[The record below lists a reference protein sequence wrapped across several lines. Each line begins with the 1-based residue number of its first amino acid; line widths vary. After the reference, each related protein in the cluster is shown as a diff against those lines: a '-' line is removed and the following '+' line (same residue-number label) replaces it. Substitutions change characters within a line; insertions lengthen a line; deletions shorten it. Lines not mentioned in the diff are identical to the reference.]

1 MSRTVCYLGSGHSQH
16 YTVEG
21 AVVRARPSRAG
32 AELAVVVDV
41 ADETQAAKSL
51 PLVRG
56 SGDAGTL
63 RQRRLD
69 REYPGVA
76 LKTLLPVRRRPADGL
91 VDVVL
96 IAADTTG
103 SLSAELSAL
112 AEVSPVRGVYTPALL
127 AAHWMKLARLSTRQ
141 VLVLMPTPAGLRLM
155 FLDGCAPVLSRLVT
169 QSTPD
174 KIGVEIGRTI
184 QYLNNT
190 HRVARDTRLELW
202 FWGMD
207 DATIAASL
215 PQGDNFELGATPQ
228 LSGLPNP
235 EQQGFEAL
243 LRIAATNPPEYQLAP
258 HALRA
263 RWYAQVSRRWGIGL
277 AASLLLAAAGTVT
290 FVLSQAQQF
299 RKEAA
304 AVLAADSAFQEQRT
318 TLEASLVGQGLTVD
332 ELLTLPAAAATLRE
346 SQVTAAEVL
355 AMTARVFGSRN
366 ELSLQ
371 SLQFQSG
378 RVGQE
383 PAAAGGA
390 CAAEAEGGL
399 PTVEASFRIKDGIGV
414 RGRSDA
420 LAHVRKS
427 IARAGRW
434 HSGVSSEALGQLQP
448 VSVSGSGEHQE
459 SAVDW
464 SICMTRS
471 EPT

>member
-1 MSRTVCYLGSGHSQH
+1 MSHTVCYLGAGHSLH

-21 AVVRARPSRAG
+21 AVVRAGPSRPG
-32 AELAVVVDV
+32 AELVVVVDV

-76 LKTLLPVRRRPADGL
+76 LKTLFPVRRRPAEGL

-112 AEVSPVRGVYTPALL
+112 ADVSPVRGVYTPALL

-155 FLDGCAPVLSRLVT
+155 FLDGCAPVLSRLVP
-169 QSTPD
+169 QATPD
-174 KIGVEIGRTI
+174 KVGVEIGRTI

-207 DATIAASL
+207 DATAAASL

-228 LSGLPNP
+228 VSRLPNP

-243 LRIAATNPPEYQLAP
+243 LRIAATNSPGYQLAP

-263 RWYAQVSRRWGIGL
+263 RWYAQVTRRWGIGL
-277 AASLLLAAAGTVT
+277 AASVLLAATGTAAY
-290 FVLSQAQQF
+290 VLSQTHQF
-299 RKEAA
+299 RSEAA
-304 AVLAADSAFQEQRT
+304 AVLAADGAFQEQRT
-318 TLEASLVGQGLTVD
+318 TLEASLVGQGLTID
-332 ELLTLPAAAATLRE
+332 ELLTLPAAAAALRE
-346 SQVTAAEVL
+346 SQVTPAEAL
-355 AMTARVFGSRN
+355 AMTARIFASRN

-390 CAAEAEGGL
+390 CAAEAESGAPSL
-399 PTVEASFRIKDGIGV
+399 EASFRMKDGIGV
-414 RGRSDA
+414 RGGSDA
-420 LAHVRKS
+420 LAHVRTS
-427 IARAGRW
+427 ITRAGRW
-434 HSGVSSEALGQLQP
+434 QSGASSAALGQLQP
-448 VSVSGSGEHQE
+448 LSVSGSREHQE
-459 SAVDW
+459 SAADW
-464 SICMTRS
+464 SICMTRK
-471 EPT
+471 EPA